1 MNLIHVLN
9 CRSVEMN
16 LKKVF
21 FKQRATGWPDVL
33 MGPVLNGLAR
43 PVNRPTDRAWACKQ
57 TRCPIGA
64 RPGGTPCQ
72 SGPCPYGPCL
82 ARARAGPCRAGPLLN
97 FTHNQGA
104 CTTSPRRRGRAS
116 RSRVSSRRSSGTEC
130 SRRSWRGRAPRGH
143 GRRATA
149 EAHEARAQQRLVHK
163 HVGTSLHPRTKR
175 GKAARP
181 SSPRVSAL
189 SSPEPEP

>member
-1 MNLIHVLN
+1 MKMNLIHVLN

-97 FTHNQGA
+97 FTPVPAIGNKHPYPTEANRFDGPQS
-104 CTTSPRRRGRAS
+104 TPRL
-116 RSRVSSRRSSGTEC
+116 
-130 SRRSWRGRAPRGH
+130 WI
-143 GRRATA
+143 
-149 EAHEARAQQRLVHK
+149 
-163 HVGTSLHPRTKR
+163 
-175 GKAARP
+175 AARFP
-181 SSPRVSAL
+181 YISLGSV
-189 SSPEPEP
+189 

>member
-1 MNLIHVLN
+1 MNLSIVKMNLIHVLN

-97 FTHNQGA
+97 FSSSTQE
-104 CTTSPRRRGRAS
+104 TSSCPGWFGSAREPKRSLARGYRE
-116 RSRVSSRRSSGTEC
+116 RV
-130 SRRSWRGRAPRGH
+130 
-143 GRRATA
+143 
-149 EAHEARAQQRLVHK
+149 
-163 HVGTSLHPRTKR
+163 
-175 GKAARP
+175 
-181 SSPRVSAL
+181 
-189 SSPEPEP
+189 

>member
-1 MNLIHVLN
+1 MKMNLIHVLN

-82 ARARAGPCRAGPLLN
+82 ARARAGPCQAGPLLN
-97 FTHNQGA
+97 FSSLWLVVMVSLLYYCYYCRRTLH
-104 CTTSPRRRGRAS
+104 TTLLCKCVCA
-116 RSRVSSRRSSGTEC
+116 
-130 SRRSWRGRAPRGH
+130 
-143 GRRATA
+143 RATA
-149 EAHEARAQQRLVHK
+149 REN
-163 HVGTSLHPRTKR
+163 
-175 GKAARP
+175 
-181 SSPRVSAL
+181 VS
-189 SSPEPEP
+189 

>member
-1 MNLIHVLN
+1 VNLSIVKMNLIHVLN

-97 FTHNQGA
+97 FRRHAGQLAFCDLSPASTPESRLPNNQKDEEK
-104 CTTSPRRRGRAS
+104 AS
-116 RSRVSSRRSSGTEC
+116 EHR
-130 SRRSWRGRAPRGH
+130 WRW
-143 GRRATA
+143 
-149 EAHEARAQQRLVHK
+149 
-163 HVGTSLHPRTKR
+163 
-175 GKAARP
+175 
-181 SSPRVSAL
+181 
-189 SSPEPEP
+189 

>member
-1 MNLIHVLN
+1 VNLSIVKMNLIHVLN

-97 FTHNQGA
+97 F
-104 CTTSPRRRGRAS
+104 
-116 RSRVSSRRSSGTEC
+116 SSGHLLEML
-130 SRRSWRGRAPRGH
+130 SIR
-143 GRRATA
+143 
-149 EAHEARAQQRLVHK
+149 
-163 HVGTSLHPRTKR
+163 KR
-175 GKAARP
+175 KSKQNARP
-181 SSPRVSAL
+181 LPCRLTLL
-189 SSPEPEP
+189 S

>member
-97 FTHNQGA
+97 FNGGWLSVYTSADPGSQYNKESARHQVTHSN
-104 CTTSPRRRGRAS
+104 S
-116 RSRVSSRRSSGTEC
+116 RIFIKQYKIFRSEENNTN
-130 SRRSWRGRAPRGH
+130 
-143 GRRATA
+143 
-149 EAHEARAQQRLVHK
+149 L
-163 HVGTSLHPRTKR
+163 
-175 GKAARP
+175 
-181 SSPRVSAL
+181 
-189 SSPEPEP
+189 

>member
-1 MNLIHVLN
+1 
-9 CRSVEMN
+9 MN

-82 ARARAGPCRAGPLLN
+82 
-97 FTHNQGA
+97 
-104 CTTSPRRRGRAS
+104 
-116 RSRVSSRRSSGTEC
+116 
-130 SRRSWRGRAPRGH
+130 
-143 GRRATA
+143 
-149 EAHEARAQQRLVHK
+149 
-163 HVGTSLHPRTKR
+163 
-175 GKAARP
+175 
-181 SSPRVSAL
+181 
-189 SSPEPEP
+189 

>member
-1 MNLIHVLN
+1 MKMNLIHVLN

-97 FTHNQGA
+97 FTPEALALHHQQCSTTTISNNQA
-104 CTTSPRRRGRAS
+104 L
-116 RSRVSSRRSSGTEC
+116 VSHSYLA
-130 SRRSWRGRAPRGH
+130 APSFSH
-143 GRRATA
+143 
-149 EAHEARAQQRLVHK
+149 
-163 HVGTSLHPRTKR
+163 
-175 GKAARP
+175 
-181 SSPRVSAL
+181 
-189 SSPEPEP
+189 

>member
-97 FTHNQGA
+97 FRRARSHPVPAERDPSPSLCRPAVHGLQRATRRMSGQAYGVRSLSRAAAPATSGLRPAGDTSIQRGSTCMHDDARGA
-104 CTTSPRRRGRAS
+104 RRVQ
-116 RSRVSSRRSSGTEC
+116 VSSPLPTATAGLRVV
-130 SRRSWRGRAPRGH
+130 SRR
-143 GRRATA
+143 
-149 EAHEARAQQRLVHK
+149 
-163 HVGTSLHPRTKR
+163 
-175 GKAARP
+175 
-181 SSPRVSAL
+181 
-189 SSPEPEP
+189 

>member
-97 FTHNQGA
+97 FRYKA
-104 CTTSPRRRGRAS
+104 FSP
-116 RSRVSSRRSSGTEC
+116 C
-130 SRRSWRGRAPRGH
+130 F
-143 GRRATA
+143 
-149 EAHEARAQQRLVHK
+149 
-163 HVGTSLHPRTKR
+163 
-175 GKAARP
+175 
-181 SSPRVSAL
+181 SAL
-189 SSPEPEP
+189 VVDSHYELKRVFLDTIFQRRVCLDIFPEKCMLEKYV